1 MAANSSSA
9 MLFGVCLDGDH
20 LRERKIQE
28 LPQIPDLRFPTQ
40 DSNSVNEPL
49 DQGIASYINSDEG
62 GMHSKGAVKEIEN
75 RSSLPLL
82 FLLPSNQELLP
93 RIRVSC

>member
-1 MAANSSSA
+1 
-9 MLFGVCLDGDH
+9 MLSGVCLDGDH
-20 LRERKIQE
+20 LREEKNTRVA
-28 LPQIPDLRFPTQ
+28 PNSDLRFPTQ